1 MKILVPVD
9 KFDIEDA
16 KEYLYDELNF
26 KNSHQSDFHPRENVN
41 SAFDVFNIL
50 YDHFMISES
59 GKTILNKT
67 IIGTK
72 ENIVSKVNDYISLRI
87 SNDNLIPVKEFVI
100 NI

>member
-1 MKILVPVD
+1 MSVL

-50 YDHFMISES
+50 YDHFMVAKDEDFYLDLIQYLRDN
-59 GKTILNKT
+59 KKLNVWK
-67 IIGTK
+67 
-72 ENIVSKVNDYISLRI
+72 
-87 SNDNLIPVKEFVI
+87 
-100 NI
+100 

>member
-1 MKILVPVD
+1 MSFL

-50 YDHFMISES
+50 YDYYMIAKDEDFYLDL
-59 GKTILNKT
+59 IQYLRDNK
-67 IIGTK
+67 K
-72 ENIVSKVNDYISLRI
+72 LK
-87 SNDNLIPVKEFVI
+87 
-100 NI
+100 

>member
-1 MKILVPVD
+1 MSFL

-50 YDHFMISES
+50 YDYYMIAKDEDFYLDLIQYL
-59 GKTILNKT
+59 KDNKKLNVWK
-67 IIGTK
+67 
-72 ENIVSKVNDYISLRI
+72 
-87 SNDNLIPVKEFVI
+87 
-100 NI
+100 